1 MRVIMLS
8 WEYPPKIVGG
18 LSRHVYDLS
27 HALAAQGV
35 YVDVITGDHPDAP
48 PEELNGSLS
57 VYRVPVPAGNDFVHW
72 VHNLNAA
79 SEAKITEL
87 LMPKKKGARAAG
99 ASTPVRR
106 GKNPESFRDDPI
118 TEPTVIHAHD
128 WLSQFAGKALKDKLR
143 LPLIA
148 TVHATEHGRN
158 HGIHNDLQRYISS
171 VEWELCYEAWRVICC
186 SHYMRD
192 EISQV
197 LEVPHD
203 KLDVIPNGI
212 DPSKFDL
219 PFDRAEFRK
228 WFARPEEKI
237 VFFVGRMVPEKGVQV
252 LIEAAP
258 EIVGAYN
265 DVKFVI
271 VGGGDKTYLIG
282 LAESLGVSDRIFFTG
297 YIDDETLLKLYNV
310 IDVAVY
316 PSLYEPFGIVALEAM
331 AAKVPV
337 IVTDVGGL
345 REVVDHG
352 ISGLTAWADNPDSLA
367 WALVRILKNPYSAKA
382 MANNAYRKV
391 TDQFNWGRIA
401 EQTSAVYDRVWC
413 EYWES
418 DWRQEGKSE
427 IRSSSRDGIPR
438 SAGKSE
444 TNPKRAMAANPK
456 PTAKQSD

>member
-27 HALAAQGV
+27 HALAGQGV
-35 YVDVITGDHPDAP
+35 KVDVVTGDHPDAP

-57 VYRVPVPAGNDFVHW
+57 IYRVPVPAGNDFVHW
-72 VHNLNAA
+72 VHNFNAA
-79 SEAKITEL
+79 SELKITEL
-87 LMPKKKGARAAG
+87 LDGKKPA
-99 ASTPVRR
+99 R
-106 GKNPESFRDDPI
+106 GKKPEPI
-118 TEPTVIHAHD
+118 GEPTVIHAHD
-128 WLSQFAGKALKDKLR
+128 WLSEFAGKALKDKFR
-143 LPLIA
+143 LPMVA
-148 TVHATEHGRN
+148 TIHATEHGRN
-158 HGIHNDLQRYISS
+158 HGIHNDTQRYISS
-171 VEWELCYEAWRVICC
+171 IEWELCYEAWRVICC
-186 SHYMRD
+186 SYYMRD
-192 EISQV
+192 EIAQV

-203 KLDVIPNGI
+203 KLDIIPNGI

-219 PFDRAEFRK
+219 PFDKAEFRK

-237 VFFVGRMVPEKGVQV
+237 IFFVGRMVPEKGVQV

-258 EIVGAYN
+258 EIIGAYN

-271 VGGGDKTYLIG
+271 AGGGDKSDLIG
-282 LAESLGVSDRIFFTG
+282 LAESLGVSGRIFFTG

-337 IVTDVGGL
+337 VVTDVGGL

-352 ISGLTAWADNPDSLA
+352 VSGLTAWADNPDSLA
-367 WALVRILKNPYSAKA
+367 WALVRILKNPYSARA
-382 MANNAYRKV
+382 MASNAYRKV
-391 TDQFNWGRIA
+391 MDQFNWGRIA
-401 EQTSAVYDRVWC
+401 EQTAVVYDRVWS

-418 DWRQEGKSE
+418 EWRTTNKR
-427 IRSSSRDGIPR
+427 IRGRINES
-438 SAGKSE
+438 
-444 TNPKRAMAANPK
+444 
-456 PTAKQSD
+456 

>member
-1 MRVIMLS
+1 MQVIMLS

-27 HALAAQGV
+27 HALANQGV
-35 YVDVITGDHPDAP
+35 QVDVITGDHPDAP
-48 PEELNGSLS
+48 SEELNGNLS
-57 VYRVPVPAGNDFVHW
+57 VYRVPVPPGNDFVHW

-87 LMPKKKGARAAG
+87 LNGKKPARGQKPKFK
-99 ASTPVRR
+99 
-106 GKNPESFRDDPI
+106 PI

-128 WLSQFAGKALKDKLR
+128 WLSEFAGKALKQKLR
-143 LPLIA
+143 LPMVA
-148 TVHATEHGRN
+148 TIHATEHGRN
-158 HGIHNDLQRYISS
+158 HGIHNDLQRYISGI
-171 VEWELCYEAWRVICC
+171 EWELCYEAWRVICC

-192 EISQV
+192 EISRV
-197 LEVPHD
+197 LEVPAD
-203 KLDVIPNGI
+203 KLDIIPNGI

-219 PFDRAEFRK
+219 PFDKAEFRK

-258 EIVGAYN
+258 EIIGAYN

-271 VGGGDKTYLIG
+271 AGGGDKSQVIG

-337 IVTDVGGL
+337 VVTDVGGL

-352 ISGLTAWADNPDSLA
+352 VSGLTAWADNPDSLA
-367 WALVRILKNPYSAKA
+367 WALVRILKNPYSARA

-391 TDQFNWGRIA
+391 MDQFNWGRIA
-401 EQTSAVYDRVWC
+401 EQTSAVYDRVWS

-418 DWRQEGKSE
+418 EWRTDIKSE
-427 IRSSSRDGIPR
+427 IRNPKYETK
-438 SAGKSE
+438 GKSQ
-444 TNPKRAMAANPK
+444 KRNAPK
-456 PTAKQSD
+456 P

>member
-27 HALAAQGV
+27 HALANQGV
-35 YVDVITGDHPDAP
+35 QVDVITGDHPDAP
-48 PEELNGSLS
+48 SEELNGNLS
-57 VYRVPVPAGNDFVHW
+57 VYRVPVPPGNDFVHW

-87 LMPKKKGARAAG
+87 LNGKKPTCGKKPK
-99 ASTPVRR
+99 
-106 GKNPESFRDDPI
+106 FQPI

-128 WLSQFAGKALKDKLR
+128 WLSEFAGKALKQKLR
-143 LPLIA
+143 LPMVA
-148 TVHATEHGRN
+148 TIHATEYGRN
-158 HGIHNDLQRYISS
+158 HGIHNDAQRYISS
-171 VEWELCYEAWRVICC
+171 IEWELCYEAWRVICC

-192 EISQV
+192 EISHV
-197 LEVPHD
+197 LEVPQD
-203 KLDVIPNGI
+203 KLDIIPNGI
-212 DPSKFDL
+212 DASKFDL
-219 PFDRAEFRK
+219 PFDKAEFRK

-258 EIVGAYN
+258 EIIGAYN

-271 VGGGDKTYLIG
+271 AGGGDKTHLIQ
-282 LAESLGVSDRIFFTG
+282 LAEKLGVSDRIFFTG

-337 IVTDVGGL
+337 VVTDVGGL

-352 ISGLTAWADNPDSLA
+352 VSGLTAWADNPDSLA
-367 WALVRILKNPYSAKA
+367 WALVRILKNPYSARS

-401 EQTSAVYDRVWC
+401 QHTSAVYDRVWS

-418 DWRQEGKSE
+418 DWRE
-427 IRSSSRDGIPR
+427 SREEVKGSKR
-438 SAGKSE
+438 KANT
-444 TNPKRAMAANPK
+444 TNRRA
-456 PTAKQSD
+456 